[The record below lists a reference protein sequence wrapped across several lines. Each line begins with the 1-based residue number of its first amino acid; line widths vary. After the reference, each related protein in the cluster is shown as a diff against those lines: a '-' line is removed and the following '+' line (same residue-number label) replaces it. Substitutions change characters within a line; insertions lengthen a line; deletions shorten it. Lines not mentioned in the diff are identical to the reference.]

1 MIIRRFSG
9 SLRRFVRLVLNQVTS
24 YGAPLDAAFAPRLL
38 TSHVHSWCH
47 AQRLVLTLMILI
59 CLFPGIVPVWAG
71 DLEIDRLLGSPT
83 GKDWVTNGGNLT
95 NQRYS
100 TLAQINT
107 SNVKQL
113 KGAWMT
119 RLRGSGFDAKYSF
132 EASPLVKNGIMY
144 VITGNDD
151 VFALNAKTGQIL
163 WEYWSGI
170 AKNRALCCGR
180 ANRGLAMGEG
190 LLFFGQLD
198 ATVVAL
204 DMKTGKVAWQTP
216 IENFEHGYS
225 ITSAPLYYDGVVYS
239 GISGGEYGV
248 RGRLTALN
256 AKTGDILWR
265 SYTLP
270 GPGEFGS
277 DTWPPG
283 TGPAMRGGAP
293 IWNTPAVDPELGLV
307 YFATGNCAPNHDG
320 SMREGD
326 NLFCASIMALKT
338 KTGEYVWH
346 FQQVHHDIW
355 NYDAASPVVLFDTV
369 INGRPRKG
377 IAEAGHTGWVYILDR
392 TNGQP
397 LTGIEERP
405 VPQEPRQKTAKTQP
419 YPIGDATVPQCADKL
434 PDYEQAG
441 CIFEPY
447 WETPVLVQPSGDG
460 GTSWSPVPYS
470 PDTGYFYVSGTVR
483 ASANW
488 RKGGKEYV
496 PGKSYG
502 GGAEAPPP
510 GSPMTGTF
518 TAIDSKTNKIVWQ
531 HKTPYRLGGGA
542 TVTAGGLVFR
552 GEPDG
557 NFLALDAKA
566 GEELWRFQTGFG
578 ADAPP
583 VTYEVDGEQY
593 VAIATGGNVTQG
605 SAYGDAVWAFS
616 LQGQLGPLWP
626 PPPPATVAGPL
637 WIWSR
642 WPAVEM
648 ASIPIATGV
657 TTVKVGEVGENN
669 KEWRYSPA
677 RIRIQA
683 GTAVTFTNIGELNHT
698 ATAFPKHEWDTG
710 DLASGESKVI
720 TFTQPGIYYY
730 ICTPHPWMSGQ
741 IIVE

>member
-1 MIIRRFSG
+1 MVMTLIG
-9 SLRRFVRLVLNQVTS
+9 LFVVMMPAS
-24 YGAPLDAAFAPRLL
+24 AADP
-38 TSHVHSWCH
+38 
-47 AQRLVLTLMILI
+47 
-59 CLFPGIVPVWAG
+59 
-71 DLEIDRLLGSPT
+71 EIDRLLRSPI

-100 TLAQINT
+100 TLTQINT

-119 RLRGSGFDAKYSF
+119 RLKGSGFDGKYSF
-132 EASPLVKNGIMY
+132 EASPLVRNGIMY
-144 VITGNDD
+144 VITGADD
-151 VFALNAKTGQIL
+151 VFALNAKTGEII
-163 WEYWSGI
+163 WEYRSGVSR
-170 AKNRALCCGR
+170 NRALCCGW

-204 DMKTGKVAWQTP
+204 DMKTGEIVWKTP
-216 IENFEHGYS
+216 IENYEHGYS
-225 ITSAPLYYDGVVYS
+225 ITSAPLYYDGIVYS

-248 RGRLTALN
+248 RGRLTALD
-256 AKTGDILWR
+256 AKTGAILWR

-270 GPGEFGS
+270 GPGELGS

-283 TGPAMRGGAP
+283 TDHAMRGGAP
-293 IWNTPAVDPELGLV
+293 IWNTPALDPELGLV
-307 YFATGNCAPNHDG
+307 YFGTGNCAPNHDG

-326 NLFCASIMALKT
+326 NLFCASIIALKA
-338 KTGEYVWH
+338 KSGEYVWH
-346 FQQVHHDIW
+346 FQEVHHDLW
-355 NYDAASPVVLFDTV
+355 NYDAASPVVLFDAV
-369 INGRPRKG
+369 INGQPRKG

-397 LTGIEERP
+397 LIGVEERP

-434 PDYEQAG
+434 PEYDKAG
-441 CIFEPY
+441 CIFEPF

-460 GTSWSPVPYS
+460 GTGWSPVPYS
-470 PDTGYFYVSGTVR
+470 PETGYFYVSGTVR

-488 RKGGKEYV
+488 RKSKEYV
-496 PGKSYG
+496 PGKAYG

-510 GSPMTGTF
+510 GSPMSGTF
-518 TAIDSKTNKIVWQ
+518 TAIDSKTNRIAWQ
-531 HKTPYRLGGGA
+531 QKTPYRLGGGA

-557 NFLALDAKA
+557 NFLALDAKT

-583 VTYEVDGEQY
+583 VVYELDGEQY
-593 VAIATGGNVTQG
+593 VAVATGGNVTEG
-605 SAYGDAVWAFS
+605 SAYGDAVWAFA
-616 LQGQLGPLWP
+616 LNGQAAPLWP

-648 ASIPIATGV
+648 SSIPIATGV
-657 TTVKVGEVGENN
+657 TTVRVGETGDKN
-669 KEWRYSPA
+669 KEWGYSPT

-683 GTAVTFTNIGELNHT
+683 GTTVTFTNVGELNHT

-710 DLASGESKVI
+710 DLASGESKAI
-720 TFTQPGIYYY
+720 TFTQPGSYYY

-741 IIVE
+741 VIVE